1 MSSFRQI
8 RKKIQRALFQ
18 KPHNSLVTLQSQQRF
33 ASILTTSPS
42 PPGRLHSVVYSM
54 ASVLVPPVQYK
65 EFPELGSPKEIIQ
78 NEYLAILYEQGICG
92 AVVLLLSAVLLVLIY
107 KQYNKKHE
115 KSAIYGR
122 VLILSFALTLC
133 FFSGLPNA
141 LHIYLL
147 PILFF

>member
-1 MSSFRQI
+1 MSNFRQI
-8 RKKIQRALFQ
+8 RKEIRRALFQ
-18 KPHNSLVTLQSQQRF
+18 KPHNSLVTLQNQQKF
-33 ASILTTSPS
+33 ASTLTTSPS

-54 ASVLVPPVQYK
+54 VSVLV
-65 EFPELGSPKEIIQ
+65 PELGSPKEIIQ

-115 KSAIYGR
+115 KLAIYGR
-122 VLILSFALTLC
+122 ILILAFALTLC